1 MTENNAEQKDK
12 VLIKNKNNNKDNGK
26 TNFSEPRYISD
37 NLLITAHLSFIV
49 FSFVFAY
56 TAPFYLGFLLIF
68 LHKGHEL
75 YFGECYLTMLQ
86 QKYNYSGKNDDFF
99 YHLFERINLSVS
111 RNFTKNIH
119 RAIKTI
125 ILLIVIFK
133 MCRYYSICFL

>member
-1 MTENNAEQKDK
+1 MTENNTEQQ
-12 VLIKNKNNNKDNGK
+12 NKTLKKNKDNEK
-26 TNFSEPRYISD
+26 TNFSEPNYISD

-68 LHKGHEL
+68 LHKGHEV
-75 YFGECYLTMLQ
+75 YFGECYLTKLQ
-86 QKYNYSGKNDDFF
+86 QEYNYSSKNDDFF
-99 YHLFERINLSVS
+99 YHLFERINLNVS

-133 MCRYYSICFL
+133 MCRFYSICSL